1 MNILITGGYGFIGSH
16 LAEYHLNRGDHAYII
31 DNLSTGSL
39 DNISTFINHP
49 LFHFEET
56 NILTWP
62 DLNKT
67 INWADR
73 VYHLAAV
80 VGVYRVLAEPIEVV
94 ATNIAGCERVLRAV
108 AASQWQPRTI
118 IASSSEVY
126 GHSQQ
131 PRQNESD
138 TLIMESSTNARWS
151 YSISKLADEAL
162 GTAYYR
168 KKNSPITIVRMFN
181 TTGSRQT
188 GRYGMVLPRFIQQAL
203 HNEPITVYG
212 NGTQTRC
219 FCDVRDM
226 ITILNLLAESKTSI
240 GKIVNVGHKRE
251 ISINDLAKLVKEHAK
266 SFSEIQYIPYKVAY
280 QEEFS
285 DIQRR
290 RPDLSLLHELIQFK
304 PNYTLE
310 QTIDSLI
317 NSQ

>member
-1 MNILITGGYGFIGSH
+1 
-16 LAEYHLNRGDHAYII
+16 
-31 DNLSTGSL
+31 
-39 DNISTFINHP
+39 
-49 LFHFEET
+49 
-56 NILTWP
+56 
-62 DLNKT
+62 
-67 INWADR
+67 
-73 VYHLAAV
+73 
-80 VGVYRVLAEPIEVV
+80 
-94 ATNIAGCERVLRAV
+94 
-108 AASQWQPRTI
+108 
-118 IASSSEVY
+118 
-126 GHSQQ
+126 
-131 PRQNESD
+131 
-138 TLIMESSTNARWS
+138 
-151 YSISKLADEAL
+151 
-162 GTAYYR
+162 
-168 KKNSPITIVRMFN
+168 MFN

>member
-151 YSISKLADEAL
+151 YSISKLADEA
-162 GTAYYR
+162 
-168 KKNSPITIVRMFN
+168 
-181 TTGSRQT
+181 
-188 GRYGMVLPRFIQQAL
+188 
-203 HNEPITVYG
+203 
-212 NGTQTRC
+212 
-219 FCDVRDM
+219 
-226 ITILNLLAESKTSI
+226 
-240 GKIVNVGHKRE
+240 
-251 ISINDLAKLVKEHAK
+251 
-266 SFSEIQYIPYKVAY
+266 
-280 QEEFS
+280 
-285 DIQRR
+285 
-290 RPDLSLLHELIQFK
+290 
-304 PNYTLE
+304 
-310 QTIDSLI
+310 
-317 NSQ
+317 

>member
-62 DLNKT
+62 ALNKT

-151 YSISKLADEAL
+151 YAISKLADEAL
-162 GTAYYR
+162 GIAYQR
-168 KKNSPITIVRMFN
+168 KKNLPITLVRLFN
-181 TTGSRQT
+181 TTGTRQT
-188 GRYGMVLPRFIQQAL
+188 GRYGMVMPRFVKQAIK
-203 HNEPITVYG
+203 NDPITVYG
-212 NGTQTRC
+212 DGKQTRC
-219 FCDVRDM
+219 FCDVRD
-226 ITILNLLAESKTSI
+226 TVSILNLLADNPDSI
-240 GKIVNVGHKRE
+240 GKIVNVGNDRE
-251 ISINDLAKLVKEHAK
+251 ISINELAHLIKERKK
-266 SFSEIQYIPYKVAY
+266 SQSEIHHIPYNIAY
-280 QEEFS
+280 KEEFI
-285 DIQRR
+285 DIQHRC
-290 RPDLSLLHELIQFK
+290 PDLTLLHKLIKFK
-304 PNYTLE
+304 PAYTLE
-310 QTIDSLI
+310 DTIDSLGR
-317 NSQ
+317 